1 MLCDQV
7 TEVHAKVMSLSELLA
22 EMKASNSDKNGN
34 EDARELVEEI
44 EGEISCLEKGLWSLS
59 NMLV

>member
-1 MLCDQV
+1 
-7 TEVHAKVMSLSELLA
+7 
-22 EMKASNSDKNGN
+22 MKASNGDKNGN

-44 EGEISCLEKGLWSLS
+44 EGEISCLEKGLWLLS